1 MTVREQLEDAVERAI
16 DALNA
21 FDGDAEAE
29 DSGDAEPSADREH
42 WTQPAN
48 LSKIASP

>member
-1 MTVREQLEDAVERAI
+1 MTVREELEQAVERAI

-29 DSGDAEPSADREH
+29 DIGETEPSSEAED
-42 WTQPAN
+42 WVQPSI
-48 LSKIASP
+48 L